1 MFKLV
6 LRDLLIQ
13 MKMFFCYL
21 IFLIFIT
28 AISIIGIKNGSVNS
42 EEIYMQFNIAYVL
55 MIIIFPLNSINY
67 IIAKTTGKRN
77 SANMILR
84 SLPIK
89 SKDIVRSKIGT
100 PIAIFFLYGIASIIP
115 IGILSIYIEENIISF
130 EAILLIFIGFYCTSV
145 FNMILNLLYPESIM
159 LYYIRIAPLFLTV
172 GFVTLLRKLFLS
184 QAELTLILENL
195 NVVLILLTMAVVVI
209 SILLIDI
216 VTKKYKTMEI

>member
-28 AISIIGIKNGSVNS
+28 AISIIGIKNGSANP

-77 SANMILR
+77 SINMILR
-84 SLPIK
+84 SLPIN

-115 IGILSIYIEENIISF
+115 IGILSIYVGENIITF
-130 EAILLIFIGFYCTSV
+130 EAILVIFIVFYCISV

-172 GFVTLLRKLFLS
+172 GFVTLLRKIFLS
-184 QAELTLILENL
+184 QAELTLISENL
-195 NVVLILLTMAVVVI
+195 NVVLILLTIIVIVI
-209 SILLIDI
+209 SILSIDI

>member
-6 LRDLLIQ
+6 LKDLMIQ
-13 MKMFFCYL
+13 MKIFFLY
-21 IFLIFIT
+21 IVFLLFII
-28 AISIIGIKNGSVNS
+28 AISIIGIKNGSANP

-77 SANMILR
+77 SINMILR
-84 SLPIK
+84 SLPIN

-115 IGILSIYIEENIISF
+115 IEILSICIGQNIISF
-130 EAILLIFIGFYCTSV
+130 EAILVIFIVFYCISV
-145 FNMILNLLYPESIM
+145 FNMVLNLLYPESIM

-184 QAELTLILENL
+184 QAELTLILESL
-195 NVVLILLTMAVVVI
+195 NVVLILLTMTVVAI